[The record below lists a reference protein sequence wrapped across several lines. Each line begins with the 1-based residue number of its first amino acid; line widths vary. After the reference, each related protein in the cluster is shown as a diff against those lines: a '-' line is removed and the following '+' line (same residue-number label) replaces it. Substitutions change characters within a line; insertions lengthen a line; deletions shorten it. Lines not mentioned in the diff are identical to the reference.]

1 MESKVSEGFF
11 NVGSGMATS
20 ILDLADM
27 FIKASHLDLKPT
39 FEKPL
44 KGEVRVSQADLTL
57 IKKTLNW
64 EPETTLEDWIKK
76 IV

>member
-1 MESKVSEGFF
+1 M
-11 NVGSGMATS
+11 
-20 ILDLADM
+20 
-27 FIKASHLDLKPT
+27 
-39 FEKPL
+39 
-44 KGEVRVSQADLTL
+44 SQADLTL